1 MRIGFSTTV
10 WASSVRN
17 QQFDGIGVYTQSL
30 WRCLQEQKGAPSLR
44 PYAFGDEF
52 PDMPCGRPE
61 KLAAHY
67 SLSAI
72 QSAVLNR
79 ALPMSASLSEQVELF
94 HATDHYIP
102 RISGVPVIATVMDL
116 IPMLHPEWVTSRF
129 RGLKNWIFR
138 ESILSAAHI
147 ITISEYSKQDMVRHL
162 NIDPAN
168 ISVTTLGAD
177 PSYFLRIDPVA
188 RDAVLKSYGLPP
200 GFFLFIG
207 TLQPRKN
214 LARALRAHQSLP
226 PALRK
231 KHPLV
236 VVGRNGWGV
245 DHLLPELEAM
255 EQRGEGRWLKYL
267 PQSDVL
273 ALLQSAQA
281 LLFPSLYEG
290 FGLPVVEAFAAQT
303 PVICSNSTSLPE
315 VAGDAALLVD
325 PLDEQDIARGMQE
338 LLADPGSTMQRVQR
352 GHQRAHEFTWAACAE
367 QTLAVYRKVLTR
379 QST

>member
-10 WASSVRN
+10 WANSVRN
-17 QQFDGIGVYTQSL
+17 QQFDGIGVYTQAL
-30 WRCLQEQKGAPSLR
+30 WRSLLDQADAPALY
-44 PYAFGDEF
+44 PYSFGNDF
-52 PDMPCGRPE
+52 PEMPCGCPKR
-61 KLAAHY
+61 LAAHY
-67 SLSAI
+67 SF
-72 QSAVLNR
+72 SAVQSTALNR
-79 ALPMSASLSEQVELF
+79 TLPISKSVSAQVELF

-102 RISGVPVIATVMDL
+102 RLSGVPVVATVMDL

-129 RGLKNWIFR
+129 RALKNWIFR
-138 ESILSAAHI
+138 ESILSSDHV
-147 ITISEYSKQDMVRHL
+147 ITISEYSKLDMVRHL
-162 NIDPAN
+162 GMNPAQ

-177 PSYFLRIDPVA
+177 PVYFQRIDPTV
-188 RDAVLKSYGLPP
+188 RGEVLIRHSLQP

-214 LARALRAHQSLP
+214 LERTLRAHQALP
-226 PALRK
+226 ASLRK
-231 KHPLV
+231 RHPLV

-290 FGLPVVEAFAAQT
+290 FGLPVIEAFAAQA

-315 VAGDAALLVD
+315 VAGDAALMVD
-325 PLDEQDIARGMQE
+325 PFDAQDIARGMQE
-338 LLADPGSTMQRVQR
+338 LLGDPESAALRVQR
-352 GHQRAHEFTWAACAE
+352 GYLRAGEFTWSACAE
-367 QTLAVYRKVLTR
+367 QTLAVYHKVLAER
-379 QST
+379 SV

>member
-10 WASSVRN
+10 WAHSVRN
-17 QQFDGIGVYTQSL
+17 QQFDGIGVYTQAL
-30 WRCLQEQKGAPSLR
+30 WRNLLEQADAPTLL
-44 PYAFGDEF
+44 PYAFGNALPE
-52 PDMPCGRPE
+52 MPCGRPE
-61 KLAAHY
+61 RLAAHY

-79 ALPMSASLSEQVELF
+79 ALPVSGKLSAQLELF

-102 RISGVPVIATVMDL
+102 RITGVPVVATVMDL
-116 IPMLHPEWVTSRF
+116 IPILHPEWVTSNF

-138 ESILSAAHI
+138 KSILSADHI

-162 NIDPAN
+162 GIDPAR

-177 PSYFLRIDPVA
+177 PAYFRRIELAA
-188 RDAVLKSYGLPP
+188 RDEVLASYSLQP
-200 GFFLFIG
+200 GFFMFIG

-214 LARALRAHQSLP
+214 LERALKAHQALSP
-226 PALRK
+226 VLRK
-231 KHPLV
+231 RHPLV

-245 DHLLPELEAM
+245 NHLLPELEAM

-267 PQSDVL
+267 PEKDVL

-290 FGLPVVEAFAAQT
+290 FGLPVIEAFASQT

-315 VAGDAALLVD
+315 VAGDAALMVN
-325 PLDEQDIARGMQE
+325 PLDAQDISRGMQE
-338 LLADPGSTMQRVQR
+338 LLDDPDATEKRVER
-352 GHQRAHEFTWAACAE
+352 GRQRAREFTWRACAD
-367 QTLAVYRKVLTR
+367 QTLATYRKVL
-379 QST
+379 SEKSA